1 VNIPCSGRSR
11 GRPRG
16 VGPPPHISGK
26 KEKITEGK
34 KAGRASKTTP
44 PPPPLAQ
51 GLDPQSAINIFTGFS
66 LVSI

>member
-34 KAGRASKTTP
+34 KAGRASKTRQH
-44 PPPPLAQ
+44 PLPLNLRSGSPLSRFMLQ
-51 GLDPQSAINIFTGFS
+51 KPE
-66 LVSI
+66 